1 MVTAPHM
8 VFAHIRRVMTLAVL
22 ITYFAPMVGSVEV
35 SLRALAYASTSSQEN
50 VTVAYEVMDPP
61 SVSVDFD

>member
-1 MVTAPHM
+1 MVTTS
-8 VFAHIRRVMTLAVL
+8 HIALTHIQRVMTLAVL

-61 SVSVDFD
+61 SVAVDFD